1 MSVDVGYLTVLWY
14 TAKATGVA
22 WHGVI
27 VGENEIKERRVQLQK
42 RFRGRGGVKT
52 HVARYL
58 EITEGKLTRPS
69 CKRCGAYMSWGT
81 AKKPLCPFCDCGTGD

>member
-1 MSVDVGYLTVLWY
+1 MSVDAGDLTVLWY
-14 TAKATGVA
+14 TATATGVA

-27 VGENEIKERRVQLQK
+27 VGENEIEERRVQLQK
-42 RFRGRGGVKT
+42 RFSGRGGVKT
-52 HVARYL
+52 RVTRYR
-58 EITEGKLTRPS
+58 EIDESKLTRPS